1 MANNMGG
8 GGTPTTLGC
17 TSGVAWVGGGVGGT
31 WGVAHTPKPSKNV
44 GIMGNIP
51 VTAGGWD
58 SKKMAKNVAKCTCGW
73 PTSLPKGM
81 RGTKWGGPCMHLAHP
96 TLWYNKI

>member
-51 VTAGGWD
+51 VIAG
-58 SKKMAKNVAKCTCGW
+58 S
-73 PTSLPKGM
+73 
-81 RGTKWGGPCMHLAHP
+81 
-96 TLWYNKI
+96 